1 VPPFYIVGVIIMVGY
16 LEHDVRAF
24 SLENDA
30 EIFAQEQSDFQNALW
45 EGMSEN
51 VIVFEATL
59 EKPVYINCAARAAFG
74 DGSASAAASH
84 LHESG
89 FFHNLLTDEV
99 VVNAAL
105 TVGRTAFRS
114 HPIFNGQ
121 RFNGDVFTTSDKNG
135 GTYLVV
141 IFHIE
146 TDQERTEYLR
156 REMNAV
162 ITHELRTP
170 LTSIK
175 GALDLLKS
183 GLVGPLTEKAQALL
197 NIAGSNSDRMLDL
210 IQEILDLSESA
221 QIGAIREHEVIKVAP
236 LLESLVVTHQGYG
249 SYHGVDVQMR
259 PTDSGLNICAVPSQL
274 TKILSNLLSNAVK
287 ASERGNSVEIW
298 AQAAGGSVAVFVRDH
313 GAGIPVDLQ
322 DSLFDRFTKAN
333 WGNDQNVGSSG
344 LGLNIVR
351 TLVEQSG
358 GAISFNTEEGKG
370 TVFRVDMPRHD

>member
-1 VPPFYIVGVIIMVGY
+1 MAGN
-16 LEHDVRAF
+16 LDHDVRAF
-24 SLENDA
+24 SLENGA
-30 EIFAQEQSDFQNALW
+30 EIFTQEQSDFQNALW

-51 VIVFEATL
+51 VLVFEATL
-59 EKPVYINCAARAAFG
+59 EKPIYLNWSARAAFG
-74 DGSASAAASH
+74 NGAATAAALH

-89 FFHNLLTDEV
+89 FFHNLLADEV
-99 VVNAAL
+99 VMTAVQ
-105 TVGRTAFRS
+105 TVGRTAFRT
-114 HPIFNGQ
+114 HPVFDEQRLNGY
-121 RFNGDVFTTSDKNG
+121 VFTTSDKDG

-146 TDQERTEYLR
+146 TNQERIEYLR

-183 GLVGPLTEKAQALL
+183 GLVGPLTEKAQTLL

-221 QIGAIREHEVIKVAP
+221 QSGDIRESEVIKIAP
-236 LLESLVVTHQGYG
+236 LLENLVSTHQGYG
-249 SYHGVDVQMR
+249 SYHGVDVKMR
-259 PTDSGLNICAVPSQL
+259 PTDAALNVCAAPSQL
-274 TKILSNLLSNAVK
+274 TKVLSNLLSNAVK
-287 ASERGNSVEIW
+287 ASERGKSVEIW
-298 AQAAGGSVAVFVRDH
+298 AQASSGSVAVFVRDH
-313 GAGIPVDLQ
+313 GAGIPVDLR
-322 DSLFDRFTKAN
+322 DSLFDSFTKAS
-333 WGNDQNVGSSG
+333 WGNDQTVGSSG

-351 TLVEQSG
+351 TLVEQLG
-358 GAISFNTEEGKG
+358 GVISFKTEERTG